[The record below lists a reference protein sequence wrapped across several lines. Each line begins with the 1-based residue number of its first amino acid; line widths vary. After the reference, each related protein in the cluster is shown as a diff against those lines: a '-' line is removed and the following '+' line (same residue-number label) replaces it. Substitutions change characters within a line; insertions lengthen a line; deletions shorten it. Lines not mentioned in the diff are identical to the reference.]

1 MYFFQFPFS
10 DYYKEYKKLG
20 GKKSKNQY
28 QKMTDVFFEETLSIF
43 VDGNPIRHSS
53 REKAVK
59 AVIKKLKISVV
70 EFNKIF
76 ESIDNITAYT

>member
-1 MYFFQFPFS
+1 MVFPDDDF
-10 DYYKEYKKLG
+10 YKEYKKLG

-43 VDGNPIRHSS
+43 VDGNPIRHTS

-59 AVIKKLKISVV
+59 AVIKKLKISIA
-70 EFNKIF
+70 EYNRMF
-76 ESIDNITAYT
+76 ESIDKVTAYT

>member
-1 MYFFQFPFS
+1 MIYPWQ

-28 QKMTDVFFEETLSIF
+28 EKYIDVFFEETYQIF
-43 VDGNPIRHSS
+43 INGNPIRHST

-59 AVIKKLKISVV
+59 AVIKKLKISVI

-76 ESIDNITAYT
+76 ESIDNVTSYT